1 VRGELTRREEDKI
14 AGNAR
19 DRGELMAQS
28 YIAQTLPKKPRS
40 PLQR

>member
-1 VRGELTRREEDKI
+1 VRGAPTPREEDKI

-19 DRGELMAQS
+19 DRGELMAQG
-28 YIAQTLPKKPRS
+28 YIAQALPKKLKS